1 MTNNAEHHDW
11 VLEDLNKSGLTV
23 HNFTIEPLRNENEL
37 KERLGFPV
45 FGAIKIIDVGGYWI
59 SYPNAPG
66 YYRLKLKKKIGDIKY
81 FSPEGKGNHAYI
93 LPEVY
98 KVAIAY
104 NPDKPIFFTEGE
116 KKAVKATSEGFP
128 CIGLSGVWCFKDS
141 DNEFLPELDN
151 LILKYRK
158 CYICFDSDITHKF
171 NVRHAELRLTVE
183 LINRGAQVFAIRLP
197 NEPNND
203 KNGLD
208 DYLVRHGSDSFKALI
223 TKSQRPVMG
232 QPFNLH
238 ITEGTPT
245 ELILKEA
252 SRIKSSIECEN
263 VAKMVTEHNKV
274 SIKDVRKDLAKFG
287 KNDKETNG
295 SKQYSA
301 MFEGLVDVVEKGGQ
315 SIFMVKEGDELKLK
329 ESIELNGATFYP
341 PPIERLPF
349 KYLPRADEVLE
360 YYNNDSD
367 SKLYND
373 LLEYHQNISE
383 LPSATYYDLLVA
395 FDFLTYLTEAI
406 QYSPYI
412 WFYAIPER
420 GKSRTGKGCIYVVYR
435 GVHVESLREA
445 YLFRIANNLGATI
458 FFDVRD
464 LSKKAEKAGSED
476 ILLQRFEKGV
486 KVARVIYPERG
497 AHQDT
502 VYYDI
507 FGSTIIATN
516 EPVNQI
522 LETRAVQISMPESTN
537 RYEDEVTP
545 EKALPFKE
553 RLVAFRARHLGEAL
567 PDTVK
572 PASGRLGDILKPII
586 QVIKLVKPDREPE
599 MLELINQIQ
608 IERKEE
614 KSDSNEARILTAL
627 NNLEDEVEDGLLS
640 IKLITEQYNESV
652 KERYQA
658 STKTIGWRLKSLGF
672 KKRRRNNGMHIKW
685 DERLILQLCERF
697 GLNEI
702 YQTTLDDEEKQHK
715 LHQQHLSNKDRGS
728 SGEDLSEVSTDN
740 SKTTPKQHVQNPN
753 KQRGS
758 VDGEVSEVLSQGVGN
773 KNEKTETLEQAT
785 VDEMKKLI
793 KINPPPESLNSIH
806 EDKTNL
812 PGADVI
818 ESEKKGEL
826 MDQVFSEMDK
836 EHPKDLYMWVD
847 ENDMELSVQIT
858 DTENNVNE
866 LFRDGSFVQFKTALE
881 EYNKLHRIAAEKM
894 THKRL

>member
-1 MTNNAEHHDW
+1 MTNNSEHHDW
-11 VLEDLNKSGLTV
+11 VMEDITMSGLNREQF
-23 HNFTIEPLRNENEL
+23 HIEPLNNEDKL
-37 KERLGFPV
+37 IERLGFDKLGV
-45 FGAIKIIDVGGYWI
+45 TKIIDVGGYWI
-59 SYPNAPG
+59 PYPNVIG
-66 YYRLKLKKKIGDIKY
+66 YYRLKLKHPMETDNGKVKYLSPKKEMG
-81 FSPEGKGNHAYI
+81 FGNHAYI
-93 LPEVY
+93 LPEVE
-98 KVAIAY
+98 KICRPY
-104 NPDKPIFFTEGE
+104 NPDKPLFFTEGE

-141 DNEFLPELDN
+141 GNEFLPELDN

-263 VAKMVTEHNKV
+263 VAKMVAEHNKV

-287 KNDKETNG
+287 KNDKETSG

-315 SIFMVKEGDELKLK
+315 SIFLVKEGDELKLK

-420 GKSRTGKGCIYVVYR
+420 GKSWC
-435 GVHVESLREA
+435 
-445 YLFRIANNLGATI
+445 
-458 FFDVRD
+458 
-464 LSKKAEKAGSED
+464 
-476 ILLQRFEKGV
+476 
-486 KVARVIYPERG
+486 
-497 AHQDT
+497 
-502 VYYDI
+502 
-507 FGSTIIATN
+507 
-516 EPVNQI
+516 
-522 LETRAVQISMPESTN
+522 
-537 RYEDEVTP
+537 
-545 EKALPFKE
+545 
-553 RLVAFRARHLGEAL
+553 
-567 PDTVK
+567 
-572 PASGRLGDILKPII
+572 
-586 QVIKLVKPDREPE
+586 
-599 MLELINQIQ
+599 
-608 IERKEE
+608 
-614 KSDSNEARILTAL
+614 
-627 NNLEDEVEDGLLS
+627 
-640 IKLITEQYNESV
+640 
-652 KERYQA
+652 
-658 STKTIGWRLKSLGF
+658 
-672 KKRRRNNGMHIKW
+672 
-685 DERLILQLCERF
+685 
-697 GLNEI
+697 
-702 YQTTLDDEEKQHK
+702 
-715 LHQQHLSNKDRGS
+715 
-728 SGEDLSEVSTDN
+728 
-740 SKTTPKQHVQNPN
+740 
-753 KQRGS
+753 
-758 VDGEVSEVLSQGVGN
+758 
-773 KNEKTETLEQAT
+773 
-785 VDEMKKLI
+785 
-793 KINPPPESLNSIH
+793 
-806 EDKTNL
+806 
-812 PGADVI
+812 
-818 ESEKKGEL
+818 
-826 MDQVFSEMDK
+826 
-836 EHPKDLYMWVD
+836 HP
-847 ENDMELSVQIT
+847 
-858 DTENNVNE
+858 
-866 LFRDGSFVQFKTALE
+866 
-881 EYNKLHRIAAEKM
+881 
-894 THKRL
+894 